1 MLISLLG
8 FHSKAAYKMPQ
19 LNLYVDETTHDRIR
33 RAAKAAGMSLSRWV
47 ATVVTEKTADQWPD
61 DVLAL
66 AGTWKDLPSLEEIR
80 AGGGS
85 DASRELI

>member
-1 MLISLLG
+1 MLIYLLG

-47 ATVVTEKTADQWPD
+47 ATVVTKKTADQWPD

-66 AGTWKDLPSLEEIR
+66 AGTWKDFPSLEEIR
-80 AGGGS
+80 AGSGS
-85 DASRELI
+85 DASREVI

>member
-1 MLISLLG
+1 MLIYLLG

-66 AGTWKDLPSLEEIR
+66 AGTWKDFPSLEEIR

>member
-1 MLISLLG
+1 
-8 FHSKAAYKMPQ
+8 MPQ

-33 RAAKAAGMSLSRWV
+33 RAAKAAGMSLSKWV

-66 AGTWKDLPSLEEIR
+66 AGTWKDFPSLDEIR
-80 AGGGS
+80 AGS
-85 DASRELI
+85 VADAAREVI